1 MMAAVQTNTK
11 VYQNYINGTWVEAS
25 SGEVYQVT
33 NPANT
38 DEVVGNFPLSTEEDV
53 NQAVLA
59 AHQAFQSWRKVPASE
74 RAELLYKF
82 IALLD
87 ENKER
92 LAEAL
97 TKEQGK
103 PYKEAFTEASRGVK
117 EMRYVVGEAAR
128 LDGVSLPSDRVGVVN
143 NAVRVPIGVVA
154 AITPWNFPILTPLRK
169 VFPAL
174 VAGCTVVL
182 KPATQTPLTAIIL
195 TELFEKAGLPA
206 GTVNLVLGSGRKLGD
221 ALVSHPIVKGVSF
234 TGSTG
239 VGRNINRVAAESFT
253 KVQLEMGG
261 KNPVVV
267 ADYTNLERA
276 AAEIVGSCFANAG
289 QRCTA
294 ISRVI
299 VLEKQA
305 EELEQLIV
313 ERVKAF
319 KVGNGM
325 DSDTQVGPVV
335 SQDAVKMLE
344 GYIKSAQ
351 EEGAAIVTGGQR
363 LTGSGFDNGFF
374 FAPTVVTNVTPDMT
388 IAKEEVFGPVLVII
402 RVKSIEQA
410 IYVANNTEY
419 GLTASIFTDNY
430 EWAHEFSEDV
440 ESGMVHINNGTISE
454 GHMPFGGVKNSG
466 LGQYS
471 IGQTNKD
478 FYTELKVVYTQYKF

>member
-1 MMAAVQTNTK
+1 MTLVQTNTK
-11 VYQNYINGTWVEAS
+11 VYQNFINGAWVEAS
-25 SGEVYQVT
+25 SGEVYQIENPGNT
-33 NPANT
+33 N
-38 DEVVGNFPLSTEEDV
+38 EVIGSFPLSTEEDV
-53 NQAVLA
+53 NKAVLS
-59 AHQAFQSWRKVPASE
+59 AHHAFESWRKLPASE
-74 RAELLYKF
+74 RAEFLYKF
-82 IALLD
+82 ITLLD

-92 LAEAL
+92 LAQSL

-117 EMRYVVGEAAR
+117 EMRYVVGEATR
-128 LDGVSLPSDRVGVVN
+128 LEGITQPSDRVGVTNSV
-143 NAVRVPIGVVA
+143 VRVPIGVVA

-182 KPATQTPLTAIIL
+182 KPATQTPLTSIIL

-206 GTVNLVLGSGRKLGD
+206 GTLNLVLGSGRKLGD
-221 ALVSHPIVKGVSF
+221 ALVRHPLVKGVSF
-234 TGSTG
+234 TGSTN
-239 VGRNINRVAAESFT
+239 VGRNINRVAAENFT

-267 ADYTNLERA
+267 ADYANLERA

-305 EELEQLIV
+305 AELEQLIV
-313 ERVKAF
+313 EKVKTF

-325 DSDTQVGPVV
+325 DAETQIGPVV
-335 SQDAVKMLE
+335 SEDAVKMLE
-344 GYIKSAQ
+344 GYLQGAV
-351 EEGAAIVTGGQR
+351 EEGATIVTGGQR
-363 LTGSGFDNGFF
+363 LTGGIYDNGHY

-388 IAKEEVFGPVLVII
+388 IAKEEVFGPVLVIL
-402 RVKSIEQA
+402 RVKSFEQA
-410 IYVANNTEY
+410 VYVANNTEY

-430 EWAHEFSEDV
+430 EWAHEFAEDV
-440 ESGMVHINNGTISE
+440 ESGMIHINNGTISE

-466 LGQYS
+466 HGPYS

-478 FYTELKVVYTQYKF
+478 FYTEYKVIYTQFKY